1 MHRNQRIIVLLVV
14 AVVISVLVL
23 GSAFMLLPAPPGAPT
38 PTPPTMLDR
47 PEGRPRLLP

>member
-1 MHRNQRIIVLLVV
+1 MRRNHRIVLLL
-14 AVVISVLVL
+14 AVVLVVIVLVL
-23 GSAFMLLPAPPGAPT
+23 GSAVELLPTPPGAPT